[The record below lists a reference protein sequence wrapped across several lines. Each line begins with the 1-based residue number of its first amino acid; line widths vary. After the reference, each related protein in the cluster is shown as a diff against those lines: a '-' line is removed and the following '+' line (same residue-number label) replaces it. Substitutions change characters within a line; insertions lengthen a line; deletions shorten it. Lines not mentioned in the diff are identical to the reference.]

1 VIIVPADQIKN
12 EPPSRIL
19 CTTVSDYL
27 QAHTASTLGSDAG
40 LDVRG
45 ATYIKIA
52 IEPTIIPTTLEA
64 AVGVEDAVIK
74 ALQRYIHPL
83 TGGPDEDGWVFGATI
98 CRTELF
104 ALLEGIQ
111 DVDHVQDIVLRVEDE
126 VKAGDVV
133 MGPEQLPFSG
143 EHKVNIQ
150 SPGASPNRAA
160 RPLDSTCSDIAVG

>member
-1 VIIVPADQIKN
+1 
-12 EPPSRIL
+12 
-19 CTTVSDYL
+19 
-27 QAHTASTLGSDAG
+27 
-40 LDVRG
+40 
-45 ATYIKIA
+45 
-52 IEPTIIPTTLEA
+52 
-64 AVGVEDAVIK
+64 VIK

-143 EHKVNIQ
+143 EHKVSIQ
-150 SPGASPNRAA
+150 SPDASPNRAA
-160 RPLDSTCSDIAVG
+160 RPLDSTCADSAVG